1 MILYTFLDSYYFC
14 MMFRKTGFYI
24 FILSAGLM
32 LTGCNEYQR
41 VLKSTDLEYK
51 YSKGVEY
58 YEKGQYNYAFSIFDE
73 LLDLYRGTLKAQEVY
88 YYYASSLY
96 NLEDYILAG
105 YHFKTFYQTFPSN
118 EKAEEA
124 AFLAAKCYF
133 LEAPRYSLDQSY
145 TYKAVNEL
153 QLFINTHPNS
163 SYMPECNAMIDEL
176 RAKLER
182 KSYEIAYQYFHTQRY
197 QAAVT
202 SFNNT
207 LNDFPDTEYREE
219 AMYYRLEAS
228 YKLAENSILDK
239 QVSRFREAR
248 TAYLDFI
255 RDYPESEFRRDADK
269 VSEKIDEFLNGKS
282 NS

>member
-32 LTGCNEYQR
+32 LIGCNEYQR

>member
-41 VLKSTDLEYK
+41 VLKSSDLEYK